1 MSTMRKTAIIV
12 GALFFVQT
20 ASYLFGDALFRSAA
34 ETVTAGNDAQG
45 LTGVFLQFVNAAAVV
60 GIGVLLFPVL
70 RRFREGPALGYTA
83 TKIMESALLMVSALF
98 AVLTVQADG
107 SALGG
112 DSGTTLS
119 GPLTFEGYDLA
130 FQLAMIALG
139 AGSMFLMYLLYKFRL
154 VPRTLSVLGTVGY
167 IALFASGWLEIA
179 GLDIAQALYI
189 PGGLFEILFPLWLI
203 IRGFSEAVPD
213 IPQGVEPARV

>member
-20 ASYLFGDALFRSAA
+20 GSYLFGDALFRSAA
-34 ETVTAGNDAQG
+34 EPVTAGNDAQA
-45 LTGVFLQFVNAAAVV
+45 LIGVFLQFVNAAAVI

-83 TKIMESALLMVSALF
+83 TKVMESALLMVSALF
-98 AVLTVQADG
+98 AVLTVQAG
-107 SALGG
+107 ESVLGG
-112 DSGTTLS
+112 DSGTTPS
-119 GPLTFEGYDLA
+119 GPMMMEGYDLA

-139 AGSMFLMYLLYKFRL
+139 AGSMFLMYVLYKFRL
-154 VPRTLSVLGTVGY
+154 VPRALSVLGTVGY
-167 IALFASGWLEIA
+167 ISLFASGWLEIA
-179 GLDIAQALYI
+179 GLGNAQALYI

-203 IRGFSEAVPD
+203 IRGFSEPVPTRSR
-213 IPQGVEPARV
+213 GVEPATV